1 MTKSGP
7 SAVAALYH
15 WVHGKWTLL
24 PARWR
29 PFVVNLLVGMA
40 IVVWIHLNPDS
51 SMVKRQQDRGLDW
64 LSRMVT
70 NTPYAPQPDQ
80 PVVMV
85 DVDSATYA
93 QWGEPWLTPADRI
106 ARIIALL
113 LDAEPAQILVDFD
126 LSRRTD
132 LAPLADILSRHQGGK
147 AAKTQLIFMKTQA
160 SLLPANSRLPAFRD
174 SALDELVASN
184 DNLHWAAPLYRPDP
198 DGVIRHWQL
207 VIGGCENDRLV
218 LLPSVQLL
226 SVMLSDGVD
235 KSLEALLAP
244 DQQGCLAMPHFSG
257 RIVLGSGKQIDLAG
271 EQLQHRIVFALPPN
285 PESGYFPVDWQGRA
299 VPALTILSARDVLA
313 AKRFSTGGLL
323 TGAIVIIGASHRD
336 SGDIH
341 LTPVGQMPGSLVL
354 ANSITA
360 LQGLDQVQRPPFVLI
375 LLVDLLLI
383 LGVSWLF
390 VVMSPFAATL
400 VSSAVIALLV
410 VPFSLLAFSQGV
422 WLDFALPIL
431 AVQMRSV
438 FAKATFSYHKV
449 RRKGIKGVL
458 K

>member
-1 MTKSGP
+1 M
-7 SAVAALYH
+7 
-15 WVHGKWTLL
+15 
-24 PARWR
+24 
-29 PFVVNLLVGMA
+29 
-40 IVVWIHLNPDS
+40 
-51 SMVKRQQDRGLDW
+51 
-64 LSRMVT
+64 
-70 NTPYAPQPDQ
+70 
-80 PVVMV
+80 
-85 DVDSATYA
+85 
-93 QWGEPWLTPADRI
+93 
-106 ARIIALL
+106 
-113 LDAEPAQILVDFD
+113 
-126 LSRRTD
+126 
-132 LAPLADILSRHQGGK
+132 
-147 AAKTQLIFMKTQA
+147 
-160 SLLPANSRLPAFRD
+160 
-174 SALDELVASN
+174 
-184 DNLHWAAPLYRPDP
+184 
-198 DGVIRHWQL
+198 
-207 VIGGCENDRLV
+207 
-218 LLPSVQLL
+218 
-226 SVMLSDGVD
+226 
-235 KSLEALLAP
+235 
-244 DQQGCLAMPHFSG
+244 
-257 RIVLGSGKQIDLAG
+257 
-271 EQLQHRIVFALPPN
+271 
-285 PESGYFPVDWQGRA
+285 
-299 VPALTILSARDVLA
+299 LA